1 MALGL
6 IGKKIGMTQVFSHEG
21 DVVPVTVIELGPC
34 AVVQKKSANSDGYE
48 ALQLGYR
55 TVKFETLNKPQQG
68 HFKRLG
74 GAGYAV
80 LREFRT
86 DEPASY
92 DVGQELTVELFEPGE
107 QVEVSGTSKGRGF
120 SGNIK
125 RWGFH
130 RGPMKHGSK
139 FHRGV
144 GGVAGSAY
152 PGKVR
157 KGKKMPGQYGNVRVS
172 AKRLTVVDTIPE
184 QNIIMIRGSVPGA
197 ANGIVTVSKLKG

>member
-1 MALGL
+1 
-6 IGKKIGMTQVFSHEG
+6 MTQVFSPEG
-21 DVVPVTVIELGPC
+21 EVVPVTVIELGPC
-34 AVVQKKSANSDGYE
+34 AVVQKKSTENDGYE

-55 TVKFETLNKPQQG
+55 SVKIEKLSKPRQG
-68 HFKRLG
+68 HFKSLES
-74 GAGYAV
+74 GAYAV

-86 DEPASY
+86 EDPAPF
-92 DVGQELTVELFEPGE
+92 DVGQTLTVEMFEPGE
-107 QVEVSGTSKGRGF
+107 KVEVSGTSKGRGF

-157 KGKKMPGQYGNVRVS
+157 KGKKMPGQYGNVRIS
-172 AKRLTVVDTIPE
+172 AKRLTVVDTIPDE
-184 QNIIMIRGSVPGA
+184 NIIMIKGSVPGA
-197 ANGIVTVSKLKG
+197 ANGIVTVSKLKS